1 MTTNIKGSDSNSTA
15 HQCSPCA
22 SLSLEPRSHFD
33 PYCVCGW
40 HLDLLHLHGDIRHL
54 RKNPP
59 RIQLHDE
66 PGSVW
71 CWCFSAAGEIGKK
84 FENSAL
90 MGKPLNTAISVRR
103 CRKAWPEGRSI
114 GRGPWPP
121 SSIPRWHPVTRTSLR
136 RFRPSAWTHFTNLG
150 ERIIDQ
156 KAEIL
161 QLLNHIVNHTY
172 YITFT
177 ERYLVF
183 SGLLMIH
190 YVFPLNLFHFTNAW
204 LLENGGWNPS
214 LHRFE
219 MHAHKCPSPRR
230 WQRPRFEWL
239 HFLQA
244 PSHLVPELN

>member
-114 GRGPWPP
+114 GRGPWP
-121 SSIPRWHPVTRTSLR
+121 
-136 RFRPSAWTHFTNLG
+136 A
-150 ERIIDQ
+150 
-156 KAEIL
+156 
-161 QLLNHIVNHTY
+161 
-172 YITFT
+172 
-177 ERYLVF
+177 
-183 SGLLMIH
+183 
-190 YVFPLNLFHFTNAW
+190 LFHPTVTPGDTDLVAA
-204 LLENGGWNPS
+204 LQAICMNPF
-214 LHRFE
+214 HE
-219 MHAHKCPSPRR
+219 PRR
-230 WQRPRFEWL
+230 ADHWSEGWDFYNYWII
-239 HFLQA
+239 
-244 PSHLVPELN
+244 

>member
-40 HLDLLHLHGDIRHL
+40 NLDLLHLHGDIRHL

-71 CWCFSAAGEIGKK
+71 CWCFSTAGEIGKK
-84 FENSAL
+84 FPTRPWWANHLTRRSPSGDAARPGRRAGASAV
-90 MGKPLNTAISVRR
+90 A
-103 CRKAWPEGRSI
+103 
-114 GRGPWPP
+114 RGH
-121 SSIPRWHPVTRTSLR
+121 SSQGDTRWHGPRCGASGHLHEPISQTSESGSLIRRLR
-136 RFRPSAWTHFTNLG
+136 
-150 ERIIDQ
+150 
-156 KAEIL
+156 
-161 QLLNHIVNHTY
+161 Y
-172 YITFT
+172 
-177 ERYLVF
+177 F
-183 SGLLMIH
+183 S
-190 YVFPLNLFHFTNAW
+190 HFTNAW
-204 LLENGGWNPS
+204 LSENSGWNPS
-214 LHRFE
+214 LHCFE
-219 MHAHKCPSPRR
+219 MHTHKCPSPRR